1 MPSLN
6 KYIVEGATLTWF
18 RELVYAI
25 GHEPHMSPGEPTA
38 ERDSFSDVVLAGRSR
53 EAIRRL
59 YPAIAEGTCPTA

>member
-1 MPSLN
+1 MPLN
-6 KYIVEGATLTWF
+6 ESHVEDAVLSWF
-18 RELVYAI
+18 GELGYAI

-38 ERDSFSDVVLAGRSR
+38 ERDSFSDVVLTGRSR